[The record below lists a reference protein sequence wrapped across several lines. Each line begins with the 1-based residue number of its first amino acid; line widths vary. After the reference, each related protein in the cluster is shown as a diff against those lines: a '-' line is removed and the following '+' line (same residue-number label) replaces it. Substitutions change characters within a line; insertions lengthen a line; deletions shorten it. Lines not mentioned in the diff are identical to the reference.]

1 MTPRTVGGDLIQYL
15 SGVVHMEESIL
26 LGYLVLTISFAVFQ
40 LCFSVVSPRLSSA
53 LSHSYQALPRKK
65 HLEWDSR
72 CVSTIHATIISF
84 FSLYIL
90 QYDDAINANKLRGDP
105 KLVRLIVAIASGYL
119 LYDLLLLLRFW
130 SFLGDGMFLCH
141 HVISLFSFQYQLIT
155 GALPYFANF
164 RLLCEFSTPFVNF
177 RWFLDVAG
185 WPRSSP
191 IVFLNGLAMAVVFFI
206 ARIAVIPTYYHHM
219 LAWVGTEAMAQLSL
233 PLKSTWV
240 LSSLGLEI
248 LNIYWMYRILRGLLH
263 AFRSLQSSHRKD

>member
-1 MTPRTVGGDLIQYL
+1 
-15 SGVVHMEESIL
+15 
-26 LGYLVLTISFAVFQ
+26 
-40 LCFSVVSPRLSSA
+40 
-53 LSHSYQALPRKK
+53 
-65 HLEWDSR
+65 R

-119 LYDLLLLLRFW
+119 LYE
-130 SFLGDGMFLCH
+130 GDKIGEAAEYMSAVGLEGGVNIKTVSLCAFR
-141 HVISLFSFQYQLIT
+141 VSAGGS
-155 GALPYFANF
+155 GALRVYAHF

-263 AFRSLQSSHRKD
+263 AFRSLQSS